1 MSTSVTL
8 PELGEGID
16 SATVVEVFVKPG
28 DSIGADQP
36 LLSLETD
43 KAQFELPATA
53 AGTVEQV
60 LVGVGDD
67 VRIGQAILTIAASG
81 DAKPADGA
89 APVAAQAPA
98 DSDAGATPTEE
109 EPASGESEAQPESAE
124 TAAQPKRAAPATSK
138 AVSKPAP
145 PRAAGKPVA
154 PAPAAPTAPPAA
166 KPEAPSPSAQPRGAI
181 TAAPSVRR
189 LARERG
195 VQLDDVAVHTGGDRV
210 TAADVEAFISAG
222 AQPATPEKAAAAP
235 VLPAPQPLPD
245 FSRWGEISVEEMS
258 KIRRKT
264 ADNMARAWIEIP
276 TVTHHDEADITNLE
290 ELRKRYAARAKE
302 AGGHLTWTAILLHVL
317 AGALKRFPLLNA
329 SVDMAGNRIIYKKYV
344 HIGVAVDTERGLLVP
359 VIHDADHKNIIE
371 LAKALAEVSEA
382 ARNRNIKPELMQGA
396 TFTITNL
403 GGIGGVA
410 FSPIVN
416 PPQVAILGVS
426 RSSTR
431 PVWRDGRIE
440 PRQIL
445 PLALSYDHRII
456 DGADAARFMRWVCEA
471 LEEPF
476 LLDLEGQ

>member
-1 MSTSVTL
+1 VT
-8 PELGEGID
+8 
-16 SATVVEVFVKPG
+16 T
-28 DSIGADQP
+28 
-36 LLSLETD
+36 
-43 KAQFELPATA
+43 
-53 AGTVEQV
+53 
-60 LVGVGDD
+60 
-67 VRIGQAILTIAASG
+67 
-81 DAKPADGA
+81 
-89 APVAAQAPA
+89 
-98 DSDAGATPTEE
+98 
-109 EPASGESEAQPESAE
+109 
-124 TAAQPKRAAPATSK
+124 
-138 AVSKPAP
+138 
-145 PRAAGKPVA
+145 
-154 PAPAAPTAPPAA
+154 
-166 KPEAPSPSAQPRGAI
+166 
-181 TAAPSVRR
+181 
-189 LARERG
+189 
-195 VQLDDVAVHTGGDRV
+195 
-210 TAADVEAFISAG
+210 ADVEAFLRAR
-222 AQPATPEKAAAAP
+222 AHPAAPATTPVAP
-235 VLPAPQPLPD
+235 GLPPPQPLPD
-245 FSRWGEISVEEMS
+245 FSRWGEITIEEMS

-329 SVDMAGNRIIYKKYV
+329 SVDMAGNRIIYKQYV

-359 VIHDADHKNIIE
+359 VIHDADRKNIIE
-371 LAKALAEVSEA
+371 LARTLNAVSEA

-431 PVWRDGRIE
+431 PVWRDGRVE